1 VAFAAR
7 ENSQSPPDRLREREV
22 SHLQGFIQCR
32 ETHTHPPQQ
41 GDNKPSLPGNFGAT
55 PTLALLD
62 VEIVM
67 SAAPSAAAG
76 AKLGNG
82 VLEAMANMKEGFQ
95 YMKEAG
101 AADSGDMMWQ
111 HQGAF
116 PA

>member
-1 VAFAAR
+1 
-7 ENSQSPPDRLREREV
+7 
-22 SHLQGFIQCR
+22 
-32 ETHTHPPQQ
+32 
-41 GDNKPSLPGNFGAT
+41 
-55 PTLALLD
+55 
-62 VEIVM
+62 M